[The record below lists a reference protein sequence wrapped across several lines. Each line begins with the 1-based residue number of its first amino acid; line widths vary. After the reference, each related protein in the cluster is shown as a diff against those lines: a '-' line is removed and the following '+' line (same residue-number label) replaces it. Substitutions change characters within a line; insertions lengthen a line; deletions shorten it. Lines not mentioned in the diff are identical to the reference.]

1 MLCRRYIT
9 MLDIS
14 SMQMTE
20 MHALWLI
27 CDKHKGLHLL
37 LLPSRCRPNSYPVR
51 NSYE

>member
-27 CDKHKGLHLL
+27 CDKKQ
-37 LLPSRCRPNSYPVR
+37 RPAPLAFAK
-51 NSYE
+51 